1 MIKRALLAGLMG
13 LVVALPVALVAPT
26 AAEARTGNVCTTF
39 GKHWCIGTRVSGIV
53 QPGTVAVN
61 HTGPGRTLVFVA
73 GPGGT
78 DKICLKAEP
87 GLCLAPIS
95 GQNRVIAFRLANV
108 YGVLWSWVAARN
120 THYFV
125 SHRYPGLRLSADN
138 TRNDPLVM
146 CPAGG
151 CAGTTFTL
159 QQWTGP
165 RRN

>member
-1 MIKRALLAGLMG
+1 MIKRALLAGLMCFA
-13 LVVALPVALVAPT
+13 VALPVALVASSP
-26 AAEARTGNVCTTF
+26 AAARTGNVCTTF
-39 GKHWCIGTRVSGIV
+39 GRNWCIGTRVSGIV

-61 HTGPGRTLVFVA
+61 RPAPGRTLVFVA

-78 DKICLKAEP
+78 DKICLRAEP

-108 YGVLWSWVAARN
+108 VGVLWSWVAARN

-125 SHRYPGLRLSADN
+125 SHHYPGLRLSASN
-138 TRNDPLVM
+138 VKNDLLVM

-151 CAGTTFTL
+151 CAGTTYTL